1 MYKIQ
6 PVKKNIQMI
15 KEYIFENDWDR
26 GSILVETG
34 GYYDYTNCKWVYKI
48 TDKVTTQE
56 LRKVER
62 LGDGIKAQIYVCYLN
77 FKYRKS

>member
-1 MYKIQ
+1 MR
-6 PVKKNIQMI
+6 

-34 GYYDYTNCKWVYKI
+34 GYYDYTNCDKRVYRI
-48 TDKVTTQE
+48 TDKATTQE

-62 LGDGIKAQIYVCYLN
+62 LDDGIKAQIFVCYLN

>member
-1 MYKIQ
+1 MK
-6 PVKKNIQMI
+6 

-34 GYYDYTNCKWVYKI
+34 DYYDYINCNKWVYKI
-48 TDKVTTQE
+48 TDKATTQE

-62 LGDGIKAQIYVCYLN
+62 LGDGIKAHIYICYLN
-77 FKYRKS
+77 FKYRKT

>member
-1 MYKIQ
+1 MK
-6 PVKKNIQMI
+6 

-26 GSILVETG
+26 GSVLVETG
-34 GYYDYTNCKWVYKI
+34 GYYDYTNINKCVYEI
-48 TDKVTTQE
+48 SDKATTQE

-62 LGDGIKAQIYVCYLN
+62 LGDGIKAQIYVCYIN